1 MINTCKTCIQ
11 VVFYIL
17 LFLLSVFIVQ
27 TLSIPLPANIV
38 GMVILFVAMLT
49 KVIPVRYVR
58 RGSSLLLSEML
69 LFFIPAVVA
78 IINYFDILENEGIRI
93 LVVIVLSTT
102 IVLSATAYIVD
113 KVFKYELRKREKC

>member
-1 MINTCKTCIQ
+1 MINTCKTSIQ

-17 LFLLSVFIVQ
+17 LFLVSVFIVDK
-27 TLSIPLPANIV
+27 LSIPLPANIV

-78 IINYFDILENEGIRI
+78 IINYFDILEDEGIRI

-102 IVLSATAYIVD
+102 LVLSATAYIVD
-113 KVFKYELRKREKC
+113 KVFKYELRKIIKC

>member
-1 MINTCKTCIQ
+1 MINTCKTSIQ
-11 VVFYIL
+11 VVFYII
-17 LFLLSVFIVQ
+17 LFLFSVFIVDK
-27 TLSIPLPANIV
+27 LSIPLPANIV
-38 GMVILFVAMLT
+38 GMAILFVAMFT

>member
-1 MINTCKTCIQ
+1 M
-11 VVFYIL
+11 
-17 LFLLSVFIVQ
+17 
-27 TLSIPLPANIV
+27 
-38 GMVILFVAMLT
+38 ILFVAMLT

>member
-17 LFLLSVFIVQ
+17 LFLLSVFIVE

>member
-1 MINTCKTCIQ
+1 MINTCKTSIQ
-11 VVFYIL
+11 VVFYII
-17 LFLLSVFIVQ
+17 LFLVSVFIVDK
-27 TLSIPLPANIV
+27 LSIPLPANIV

-78 IINYFDILENEGIRI
+78 IINYFDILEDEGIRI

-102 IVLSATAYIVD
+102 LVLSATAYIVD
-113 KVFKYELRKREKC
+113 KVFKYELRKIIKC